1 MEVDQTKEAVT
12 MKVDQKRRWKIFL
25 VAGATLA
32 LVAGMAATVPS
43 AYAGGTIKNADNPD
57 QYISLGMGIRTSFTS
72 GEDRSASG
80 AQWNNQFAVDNA
92 RIYIN
97 GGIHKYVK
105 FTFNTECFNC
115 SVNQG
120 GINGSPNFNDGHFN
134 GNSNIG
140 LIDAIGKFEF
150 TRTIN
155 FWVGRTLVPTERGEL
170 NGPFYHQVYDG
181 FRTPFNQS
189 DISGGFGAGGAGA
202 FGRDQGLVF
211 FGQVDPLGTHLL
223 YAAMV
228 STGLQ
233 SGTTAAGGAG
243 GPNQRSTLKYSGRL
257 QWNLLNDEMAGNPG
271 YYTAGGYYGEKG
283 DLLALG
289 VAGEYQN
296 TGVGS
301 FAYPHSYATFIGDI
315 LFEKVLPDKGVLTAN
330 AEYKRYWTQ
339 DLAAFG
345 NADCFCMFNGTSV
358 TGYVL
363 YMFPQEVG
371 IGKFQPYG
379 RYTYIDS
386 VFQSKHDE
394 FEAGV
399 NYIISG
405 FNARISAWART
416 GTSASNNGPGN
427 GAGFNSS
434 VNAAGT
440 GLNESGKHVDSIT
453 LALQMQY

>member
-1 MEVDQTKEAVT
+1 
-12 MKVDQKRRWKIFL
+12 MKVDPKRRWKMCLI
-25 VAGATLA
+25 AGATMA
-32 LVAGMAATVPS
+32 LVAGMVSAVPS
-43 AYAGGTIKNADNPD
+43 AYAGGTIKSEDDPD
-57 QYISLGMGIRTSFTS
+57 KYISLGMGIRQSFTS

-80 AQWNNQFAVDNA
+80 GQWNNTFAIDNA

-115 SVNQG
+115 SVNGNG
-120 GINGSPNFNDGHFN
+120 GPVLAY
-134 GNSNIG
+134 GNESIG
-140 LIDAIGKFEF
+140 LIDAIGKFEI
-150 TRTIN
+150 TRTVN

-189 DISGGFGAGGAGA
+189 DISPGFGTGRAGA

-211 FGQVDPLGTHLL
+211 FGQVDPGGTHLL

-233 SGTTAAGGAG
+233 SANGA

-257 QWNLLNDEMAGNPG
+257 QWNLLNDEMTGNPG

-283 DLLALG
+283 DLLSLA
-289 VAGEYQN
+289 VSGEYQN
-296 TGVGS
+296 QGVGS
-301 FAYPHSYATFIGDI
+301 FANPHSYATFIGDI
-315 LFEKVLPDKGVLTAN
+315 LFEKVLGSSGSGGVFTAN

-339 DLAAFG
+339 DLAAY
-345 NADCFCMFNGTSV
+345 NDADCFCMFNGTSV

-363 YMFPQEVG
+363 YMFPQEIG

-379 RYTYIDS
+379 RYTYVDS
-386 VFQSKHDE
+386 LYQNAHNE
-394 FEAGV
+394 YEAGV

-405 FNARISAWART
+405 FNARFSLFGRT
-416 GTSASNNGPGN
+416 GDLASNGGPTNSSFTSPFPG
-427 GAGFNSS
+427 SS

-440 GLNESGKHVDSIT
+440 GLSSNSKHVDSIT
-453 LALQMQY
+453 LALQLQY